1 MVRPPEQ
8 IADDIFALLQ
18 ASAQR
23 DYVGE
28 AVSQLAHALQ
38 CAKLA
43 TDAGGDD
50 ETVLAALLHDIGHIC
65 PGESAARM
73 DELGVV
79 DHEAI
84 GAAFL
89 HRRGFSQ
96 RVVALVQGHVEAKRY
111 LTFKHPSY
119 HERLSGASRGT
130 LMHQGGPMT
139 AGEAAAFERDPLFE
153 QKLCLRAWDEQGKR
167 TDWQVPPLDT
177 YREALVRH
185 LHGR

>member
-1 MVRPPEQ
+1 MAATPEE
-8 IADDIFALLQ
+8 IADEIFALLH
-18 ASAQR
+18 ASAQT

-28 AVSQLAHALQ
+28 AVSQLEHALQ
-38 CAKLA
+38 CAQLA
-43 TDAGGDD
+43 ADAGGDD

-65 PGESAARM
+65 AGESAARM

-84 GAAFL
+84 GGEFL
-89 HRRGFSQ
+89 RRRGFSR

-111 LTFKHPSY
+111 LTFKHPTY
-119 HERLSGASRGT
+119 RERLSDASRGT

-139 AGEAAAFERDPLFE
+139 ADEAGAFERDPLFE
-153 QKLCLRAWDEQGKR
+153 QKLRLRSWDEQGKR
-167 TDWQVPPLDT
+167 TDRNVPPLDT